1 MSRPRSP
8 HWDNADSPSRFRTA
22 CRHSG
27 GTEAA
32 VLARG
37 RVEAFRFN
45 DLGLLNRRDHH
56 LRDTSSTPDF
66 EAFVAQIYKNDLYFA
81 PIIGIDCSWRIE
93 DRDAVAN
100 CESRARSDLAFLSGR
115 YRNGDPYRDGDTFT
129 GRNLDRHIGWHRS
142 EEIDS
147 CSLCSLIGGQ
157 RQVGAMRQAHYTKL
171 NVRCSVHRLAPSSA
185 AAIRAINLQ
194 ATSSLPCGGHDSTLS
209 AVTR

>member
-100 CESRARSDLAFLSGR
+100 CESERGGIWPSCPGGNATAIPIGMATRSPGAIL
-115 YRNGDPYRDGDTFT
+115 T
-129 GRNLDRHIGWHRS
+129 GISAGTAAKRS
-142 EEIDS
+142 I
-147 CSLCSLIGGQ
+147 
-157 RQVGAMRQAHYTKL
+157 
-171 NVRCSVHRLAPSSA
+171 PA
-185 AAIRAINLQ
+185 A
-194 ATSSLPCGGHDSTLS
+194 C
-209 AVTR
+209 AV

>member
-1 MSRPRSP
+1 MPFNIPQRTKAWSTGSRCRGGNPWRAASVFAEIGCPFSCIATSMTAATARTALRGNNGMERVKRNLQRIGSTIRGILMSRPRSP

-100 CESRARSDLAFLSGR
+100 CESRARSDLAFVSGR
-115 YRNGDPYRDGDTFT
+115 
-129 GRNLDRHIGWHRS
+129 
-142 EEIDS
+142 
-147 CSLCSLIGGQ
+147 
-157 RQVGAMRQAHYTKL
+157 
-171 NVRCSVHRLAPSSA
+171 
-185 AAIRAINLQ
+185 
-194 ATSSLPCGGHDSTLS
+194 
-209 AVTR
+209 